1 MRKYGIFGAGN
12 IGCYVGG
19 KLAAAGIPTTMVGR
33 EPLMAEARAN
43 GITLKDVNGNES
55 CVMPSAF
62 SAGEGPE
69 LLADAET
76 VFVCVKSTGTPE
88 AAKILRSTLPFRCVV
103 ISLQNGL
110 RNTAVLREG
119 LFGRTV
125 LGGMVSFNVV
135 RRPGPGFHQ
144 ATSGPLVIEAGP
156 GAEDAA
162 GTLRSAGFEV
172 EVRPDFVEV
181 QWSKLLLNLNNAVNA
196 LSGVPLKAQLSQRGH
211 RLIFAAAQREALA
224 ALKKAGIRTVSFG
237 RLIPRL
243 MPIGLRLPDFLFF
256 ALARAMVE
264 IDPEARS
271 SMAEDLER
279 GRKTEIDHLN
289 GEVVRLADEA
299 GVPAPVNRRLVEL
312 IKAAERAGKSPPRF
326 SAAELT
332 ARVAG

>member
-1 MRKYGIFGAGN
+1 VGKYGIFGAGN

-19 KLAAAGIPTTMVGR
+19 KLAAAGNPTAMVGR
-33 EPLMAEARAN
+33 ELLMAEARVN
-43 GITLKDVNGNES
+43 GITLKDVNGNDS
-55 CVMPSAF
+55 RVMPPAF
-62 SAGEGPE
+62 FAGEGPE
-69 LLADAET
+69 LLAEAEV
-76 VFVCVKSTGTPE
+76 VFVCVKSTGTME
-88 AAKILRSTLPFRCVV
+88 AARALGIVLPSRCVV
-103 ISLQNGL
+103 ISFQNGL
-110 RNTAVLREG
+110 RNTAVLRGG
-119 LFGRTV
+119 LPGRTV

-135 RRPGPGFHQ
+135 SSPGPVFHQ
-144 ATSGPLVIEAGP
+144 ATSGPIVIEAGP

-181 QWSKLLLNLNNAVNA
+181 QWSKLLLNLNNPINA
-196 LSGVPLKAQLSQRGH
+196 LSGVPLKAQLSQRGY

-224 ALKKAGIRTVSFG
+224 ALKKAGIKTVSFG

-243 MPIGLRLPDFLFF
+243 VPSALSLPDFLFF
-256 ALARAMVE
+256 AVARTMLE

-279 GRKTEIDHLN
+279 RRKTEIDHLN

-312 IKAAERAGKSPPRF
+312 IQAAERAGKGSPRF
-326 SAAELT
+326 SAAELK
-332 ARVAG
+332 ARITG